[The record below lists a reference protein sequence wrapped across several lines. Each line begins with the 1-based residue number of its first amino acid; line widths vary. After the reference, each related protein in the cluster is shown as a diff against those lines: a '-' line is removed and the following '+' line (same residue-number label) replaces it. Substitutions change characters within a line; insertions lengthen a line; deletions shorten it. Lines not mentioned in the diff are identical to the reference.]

1 VDELL
6 SSECQEGDRFENL
19 QDTDL
24 NKIVTESY
32 SKSTKA
38 NTKRARKV
46 FQGKYSVTEIH
57 FRLQN
62 SIKMDLIA
70 VLRFLGVV
78 FVHSDQHTIICI
90 SMLYSKPTRR
100 WFSYVLLK
108 NNALLR
114 SRKVAECPRLMA
126 RASTSS
132 FSRPQACII
141 FL

>member
-1 VDELL
+1 MAAKNSSPELRFGDWEDEDVDELL
-6 SSECQEGDRFENL
+6 SSECQEGGRFANL

-38 NTKRARKV
+38 NTKRAAKV
-46 FQGKYSVTEIH
+46 FQGKYSDIEIH

-70 VLRFLGVV
+70 AVRFLGVV
-78 FVHSDQHTIICI
+78 FVHSSQHARASVFFLIICI

-100 WFSYVLLK
+100 WFSYVL
-108 NNALLR
+108 
-114 SRKVAECPRLMA
+114 
-126 RASTSS
+126 
-132 FSRPQACII
+132 
-141 FL
+141 

>member
-1 VDELL
+1 MDELL
-6 SSECQEGDRFENL
+6 SSECQEGVRFANL

-38 NTKRARKV
+38 NTKRAAKV
-46 FQGKYSVTEIH
+46 FQGKYSDIEIH

-70 VLRFLGVV
+70 VVRFLGVV
-78 FVHSDQHTIICI
+78 FVHSAQHARAKCFFFLIICI

-100 WFSYVLLK
+100 WFSYVL
-108 NNALLR
+108 
-114 SRKVAECPRLMA
+114 
-126 RASTSS
+126 
-132 FSRPQACII
+132 
-141 FL
+141 